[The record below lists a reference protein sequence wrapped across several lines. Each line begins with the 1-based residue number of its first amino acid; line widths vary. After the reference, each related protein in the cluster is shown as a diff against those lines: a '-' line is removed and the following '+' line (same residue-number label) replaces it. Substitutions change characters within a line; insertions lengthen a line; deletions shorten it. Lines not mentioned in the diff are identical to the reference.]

1 VVGDAVLLVVA
12 GFCAIAMGLGP
23 PFCLFV
29 VGLVGVGGFRARRH
43 TWWGL
48 AMTAAS
54 LMAGI
59 GVISGLGVML
69 IVKLWV
75 AVFFTVAVL
84 RVAARR
90 RLPGND
96 EL

>member
-1 VVGDAVLLVVA
+1 
-12 GFCAIAMGLGP
+12 
-23 PFCLFV
+23 
-29 VGLVGVGGFRARRH
+29 
-43 TWWGL
+43 
-48 AMTAAS
+48 
-54 LMAGI
+54 MAGI